1 MELVLCRDTH
11 TMQSTSCSV
20 VHSILAAAQMA
31 VARIAQKLTPA
42 EQHKYSINMHD
53 TGNGS
58 GQIPSENRYEAN
70 VSVAIVPWLTV
81 TDFVSCFGETPERK
95 A

>member
-1 MELVLCRDTH
+1 MEPVLCTDTH

-31 VARIAQKLTPA
+31 VARIAQKPTPA

-53 TGNGS
+53 TGNGIADKY
-58 GQIPSENRYEAN
+58 Q
-70 VSVAIVPWLTV
+70 V
-81 TDFVSCFGETPERK
+81 
-95 A
+95 